1 MTAFYFFV
9 GGVCLGWLIGAA
21 WGRDRLDRRQS

>member
-9 GGVCLGWLIGAA
+9 GSTLFYMFYAFSSIFGHMQA
-21 WGRDRLDRRQS
+21 S